1 MTWNLADLFES
12 VADRVPDREALV
24 VPNAD
29 GGPRRFTFAELDER
43 SNRLAHVLLERGVQ
57 PGDKVGIYGYN
68 GNEWVEAQWAAWKIR
83 AVPVNVNY
91 RYVEHELSYLLENSD
106 VVAIVHAAE
115 FSSRLAAIRDQL
127 PLLQTCLAYQD
138 GTNSDIG
145 ISSSRDYE
153 EALAEVSADR
163 DFGPRGNDD
172 LYMVYTGGTTGMPK
186 GVVWQHEDLFKAT
199 IEPVMTSLT
208 EPIVAEWEVAE
219 RASDPAAETIRAF
232 PVAPLMHGAG
242 QWASIV
248 QTLNGGPL
256 ILSTARSM
264 EASEVWDIAEAEKV
278 MVMSIVGDAQ
288 ARPLMDELAKRID
301 NLDLSSLLFITSG
314 GAILSPAV
322 KAQIADLLPNTF
334 VFDALGASETG
345 YQGTG
350 SDADGSGRP
359 QFRIGDNTLVIDDQ
373 GNPTTPGDG
382 VVGRLVRRGY
392 LPLGYYKDESKTKET
407 FPTINGNRYVVPG
420 DMAVAEADGT
430 VTLLGRGSVSINSGG
445 EKIFPEEVELA
456 VKEHPDVFDAVVVGV
471 SDERW
476 GEHVVAVVQ
485 AREGTEPTL
494 EAVQEAASAL
504 IARYKLPRELVFVDQ
519 MVRSPAGKADYRWA
533 KSLAMEHSE
542 STET

>member
-12 VADRVPDREALV
+12 VADRIPDREAVV

-29 GGPRRFTFAELDER
+29 GGPRRFTFAQLDER
-43 SNRLAHVLLERGVQ
+43 SNRLAHALLERGVK

-68 GNEWVEAQWAAWKIR
+68 GNEWVETQWAAWKIR
-83 AVPVNVNY
+83 AIPVNVNY
-91 RYVEHELSYLLENSD
+91 RYVEHELSYLLENAD
-106 VVAIVHAAE
+106 AVAVVHGAE
-115 FSSRLAAIRDQL
+115 FSSRLAVVRDQL
-127 PLLQTCLAYQD
+127 PLLRTCLAYQD

-145 ISSSRDYE
+145 VSSSSDYE
-153 EALAEVSADR
+153 EALAAASADR
-163 DFGPRGNDD
+163 DFEPRRNDD
-172 LYMVYTGGTTGMPK
+172 LYIVYTGGTTGMPK
-186 GVVWQHEDLFKAT
+186 GVLWSHEDLFKAT

-219 RASDPAAETIRAF
+219 RASDPSAESIRAL

-264 EASEVWDIAEAEKV
+264 DAGEVWSMADEEKAV
-278 MVMSIVGDAQ
+278 VMSIVGDAQ

-301 NLDLSSLLFITSG
+301 DLDLSSLLFITSG

-322 KAQIADLLPNTF
+322 KAQIVELLPNVF

-350 SDADGSGRP
+350 YGADGSGRP
-359 QFRIGDNTLVIDDQ
+359 QFRMGDNTLVIDDQ

-382 VVGRLVRRGY
+382 VVGRLVRRGH
-392 LPLGYYKDESKTKET
+392 LPLGYYKDERKTEET
-407 FPTINGNRYVVPG
+407 FPIINGDRYVVPG

-456 VKEHPDVFDAVVVGV
+456 LKEHPDVFDAVVVGV
-471 SDERW
+471 PDERW

-485 AREGTEPTL
+485 AREGTNPTL
-494 EAVQEAASAL
+494 EAVQEAASTL
-504 IARYKLPRELVFVDQ
+504 IARYKLPRELVLVDK
-519 MVRSPAGKADYRWA
+519 MVRSPSGKADYRWA
-533 KSLAMEHSE
+533 KSVAMEHSG
-542 STET
+542 SS